1 MKVFKVSILFFI
13 FIFIFF
19 LLMARH
25 TLHAQQQHN
34 YDESKVPDFVLPSLL
49 QGKDGGSIKTV
60 AQWESS
66 RRPEIFQ
73 LFEENVYGKS
83 PLEDVK
89 MVFHIES
96 MQQDALGGKAVKK
109 EIKVLFIYD
118 GDTVDMNILIYL
130 PKSMDGPAP
139 VFLGLNFYGN
149 HTIHNDPGIAIH
161 KKWVRNNDDF
171 GISGHLATEKSR
183 GVRASRWPV
192 EAILDRGYGLATIY
206 YGDLFPD
213 HAQGAD
219 DGVQGLFSPSKSPG
233 PDGWGAIT
241 TWAWGL
247 GKAMDYF
254 ENDTD
259 IDQSKVIV
267 MGHSRLGKTSLWA
280 GARDPRF
287 AAVISNNSGCG
298 GAALFRRRYGE
309 TVGIINKSFPHWFC
323 RNFHSFNG
331 AEDDLPIDQH
341 MLIALMAPRPVYVA
355 SAEEDRWADP
365 KGEFL
370 SAYHASEVYKLY
382 GLQGI
387 KGNAVP
393 PVNKPIL
400 SSHVGYHIRSGGH
413 NVTLFDWERYM
424 DFADLHLR

>member
-1 MKVFKVSILFFI
+1 MNECKIFILFFF
-13 FIFIFF
+13 FI
-19 LLMARH
+19 MAQY
-25 TLHAQQQHN
+25 TLNAQQQHN

-49 QGKDGGSIKTV
+49 QAAGHNTVKTV
-60 AQWESS
+60 AEWENS
-66 RRPEIFQ
+66 RRSAIFH
-73 LFEENVYGKS
+73 LFEQHVYGKAPDEEVNVVYQTKS
-83 PLEDVK
+83 LEGG
-89 MVFHIES
+89 
-96 MQQDALGGKAVKK
+96 ALSDKAIKK
-109 EIKVLFIYD
+109 EVKVLFSH
-118 GDTVDMNILIYL
+118 GGNTADMTILIYV
-130 PKSMDGPAP
+130 PKSVDGPTP
-139 VFLGLNFYGN
+139 LFLGLNFYGN
-149 HTIHNDPGIAIH
+149 HTIHSDPNISLH

-171 GISGHLATEKSR
+171 GIFNHLASEKSR
-183 GVRASRWPV
+183 GVRSDRWPV

-213 HAQGAD
+213 HSRGAGD
-219 DGVQGLFSPSKSPG
+219 SVQGLFTAAKN
-233 PDGWGAIT
+233 PDSASWGAIT

-247 GKAMDYF
+247 SRAMDYF

-280 GARDPRF
+280 GARDSRF
-287 AAVISNNSGCG
+287 AAIISNNSGCG

-309 TVGIINKSFPHWFC
+309 TVGIINNSFPHWFC
-323 RNFHSFNG
+323 QNFHCFNG

-370 SAYHASEVYKLY
+370 STYHASEVYRLY

-387 KGNAVP
+387 KEKAMP
-393 PVNKPIL
+393 PINEPIL

-413 NVTLFDWERYM
+413 NVTRFDWDRFM